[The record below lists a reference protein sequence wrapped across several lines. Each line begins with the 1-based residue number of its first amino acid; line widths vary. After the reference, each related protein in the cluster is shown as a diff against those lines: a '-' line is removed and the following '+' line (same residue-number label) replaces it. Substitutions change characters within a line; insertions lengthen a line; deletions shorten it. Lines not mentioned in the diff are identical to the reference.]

1 VLVGHFAV
9 ALAGKRV
16 EPKLSLG
23 TLTLAAM
30 LPDVLW
36 PIFTMA
42 GIEYT
47 GLKQGSIS
55 DGLDAAFSHSL
66 LTVPIW
72 AILFAAVYF
81 LLYRNRRAAVILF
94 LTVFS
99 HWVLDSISGKN
110 PLAPGTNIYFGLGL
124 WRFFVPTLIV
134 EGGLWLAALVLYVRG
149 TKARNFAGKYFFWLV
164 IGFLTLIW
172 VGNIRSGAPPPSAV
186 AGSLIF
192 FLLCVAWAYWMNTA
206 RRPVDLDHPGN

>member
-1 VLVGHFAV
+1 MLVGHFAV
-9 ALAGKRV
+9 ALAGKRI
-16 EPKLSLG
+16 EPRLSLG

-30 LPDVLW
+30 LPDLLW

-47 GLKQGSIS
+47 GLKQGAIS
-55 DGLDAAFSHSL
+55 DGLDAPFSHSL

-72 AILFAAVYF
+72 AIVFVTIYF
-81 LLYRNRRAAVILF
+81 MIYKNRRAAVILF
-94 LTVFS
+94 LAIFS

-110 PLAPGTNIYFGLGL
+110 PLAPGTSTYFGLAL
-124 WRFFVPTLIV
+124 WRFFVPALIV
-134 EGGLWLAALVLYVRG
+134 EGGLWLAALVLYVRA
-149 TKARNFAGKYFFWLV
+149 TRARNFAGRYIFWLV
-164 IGFLTLIW
+164 IVFLTLIW

-192 FLLCVAWAYWMNTA
+192 FLLCVAWAYWMNSA
-206 RRPVDLDHPGN
+206 RRSVDLDQPTN